1 MKNCKKFMILSVIS
15 MILSVISVICFHDIF
30 GVELDPEVMHEK
42 PHKENYVRAM
52 ATIQF
57 MNHINYVVHTLN
69 TYKNVYVIED
79 EYRKISQGNLILD
92 RIPDE
97 TVKNAITNLLKM
109 IEAMRLDDIMR
120 KRFLDAQEARAARAK
135 EDMWR
140 EMLTGFFVNGLPAG
154 RDAYSNTMQ
163 AVKPD
168 ATKAAVSLALARNVP
183 LAIGKVCAGQVI
195 GSYLN
200 YQRVQQELQQ
210 KSEEYQFNYDMKKD
224 ETLRKANTDQLD
236 LQYKLTKAYSIDDQ
250 EYRVSPEN
258 VKEFI
263 NRVKGVADG
272 AEENV
277 YIGLK
282 TMLER
287 HRPFRHFPMFLCHFS
302 TFALKTGHFDEVV
315 TACEDFERENQNSLF
330 RKEGDSLA
338 AQVAMNKITAL
349 VELKRIDQNAIRKAL
364 DVIKEFNYANK
375 NVSMDYFC
383 ATIYSSVLHD
393 PSSAIDVLKSSI
405 ATLENRY
412 NKKLVEY
419 CDLLKC
425 GNETVVDDDKIPV
438 AMDLFRCHKLM
449 KDILETNQSKSYS
462 NELIRICS
470 INATAS
476 IEKFYLMGETRISD
490 LWRHA
495 KEDVLATS
503 LQYEVRPM
511 RNVFVLYV
519 PLQWFAL
526 GEVDVGL
533 SLRSGTN
540 TLQRIAEHHTSRRLV
555 KLDSH
560 ANRVFVKM
568 ELPTK
573 QKCLR
578 SVDNVVVTLNHKSW
592 PVAIEFYPQGG
603 VNIESGEFAADIS
616 KYVPSHV
623 TFMGKRMILCGETQ
637 NGDLKPFQDIEK
649 DESYSNMVSRKF
661 REWFQPE
668 VMYGVYGGLAGLS
681 WNWAMKKSGIGNDLV
696 GEDGIILPYKDEW
709 YSNMVSRKFR
719 EIWFQP
725 EVMYGELAGL
735 SWNWAMKKSGIGNDL
750 VGEDGIILPYPENFI
765 PIASNIVVGVALTNM
780 DFRICYTNDKPYR
793 SRLNVKVVAFN
804 PFGAQICE
812 IEGDEE
818 VMQPR
823 AGGEITLKWPEDMRG
838 CLTPFCIMLNVKNHR
853 GLKDKS
859 IDQFNRRSKKLR
871 DWLNK

>member
-1 MKNCKKFMILSVIS
+1 MKCCKKYIVLSA
-15 MILSVISVICFHDIF
+15 ISVICFLDLF
-30 GVELDPEVMHEK
+30 GVDLDPEATREK
-42 PHKENYVRAM
+42 QRKENYVRAM

-57 MNHINYVVHTLN
+57 MNHINYVVHTLS
-69 TYKNVYVIED
+69 TYQNVYVIED

-92 RIPDE
+92 RIPDDK
-97 TVKNAITNLLKM
+97 VKDAINKM
-109 IEAMRLDDIMR
+109 LDTIKEMRVEDKKR

-135 EDMWR
+135 EDMWK

-163 AVKPD
+163 GAKPD
-168 ATKAAVSLALARNVP
+168 AAKATVSLALASSVP
-183 LAIGKVCAGQVI
+183 LAIGKACAGQVI

-200 YQRVQQELQQ
+200 YQRIQQELQQ
-210 KSEEYQFNYDMKKD
+210 RSEEYQFTYDMKKD
-224 ETLRKANTDQLD
+224 ESMHAENQRQLD
-236 LQYKLTKAYSIDDQ
+236 LQYGLTKEYSIDDQ

-258 VKEFI
+258 VGEFI
-263 NRVKGVADG
+263 NCVKEVADG
-272 AEENV
+272 TEGNV
-277 YIGLK
+277 YIRLK

-330 RKEGDSLA
+330 RKEGDPLA
-338 AQVAMNKITAL
+338 AQAAMNKITAL
-349 VELKRIDQNAIRKAL
+349 VELKRIDQKAIRKSL

-383 ATIYSSVLHD
+383 ATIYSSVLND
-393 PSSAIDVLKSSI
+393 PSSAIDVLTSSI
-405 ATLENRY
+405 ANLENRY
-412 NKKLVEY
+412 KKKLVDY
-419 CDLLKC
+419 CDLLKS
-425 GNETVVDDDKIPV
+425 GNETLVDDDKIPV

-533 SLRSGTN
+533 SLMSGTN
-540 TLQRIAEHHTSRRLV
+540 TLQRIAEYHTSRRLV

-592 PVAIEFYPQGG
+592 PVAIEFYPQRG

-616 KYVPSHV
+616 KYVPSQV

-661 REWFQPE
+661 RESWFQPE
-668 VMYGVYGGLAGLS
+668 VMYGLVLAEG
-681 WNWAMKKSGIGNDLV
+681 
-696 GEDGIILPYKDEW
+696 Y
-709 YSNMVSRKFR
+709 VSF
-719 EIWFQP
+719 
-725 EVMYGELAGL
+725 
-735 SWNWAMKKSGIGNDL
+735 WNWAMKKSGIGNDL

-780 DFRICYTNDKPYR
+780 DFRICYTNDRPYR
-793 SRLNVKVVAFN
+793 SRLDVKVVAFN

-823 AGGEITLKWPEDMRG
+823 AGGEITLKWPEDMRD
-838 CLTPFCIMLNVKNHR
+838 CLTPCCIMLNVKNHR
-853 GLKDKS
+853 NWTDRG
-859 IDQFNRRSKKLR
+859 IDQFDKKSNSLTNKLR
-871 DWLNK
+871 GLWNR